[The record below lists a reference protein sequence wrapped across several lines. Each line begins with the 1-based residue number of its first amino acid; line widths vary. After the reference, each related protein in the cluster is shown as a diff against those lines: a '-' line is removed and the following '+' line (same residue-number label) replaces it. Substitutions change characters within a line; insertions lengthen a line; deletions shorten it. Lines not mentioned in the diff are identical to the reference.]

1 MFDYIKKFK
10 FEIALLFLI
19 ACGLFLNPYHFAVS
33 DHTYKIPFLKAE
45 YHSGLYAQD
54 ITVSMRHYYA
64 SYLGVLIRPI
74 VKIFGFE
81 VVFFI
86 IFCITQILFFLS
98 VYLLATA
105 IFREKTI
112 GLMSV
117 VLLWFPKKVLGGI
130 ATFDPIV
137 EERTLAAVLL
147 LLGIYFLISNRR
159 LWASG
164 LLALAANIHSISFL
178 NLGLFVAVAFSIK
191 LFLERDK
198 VRLVKATLP
207 FCLLLFAGI
216 LPIVLRSTLGSLP
229 RDPLAIVDPVWLRMI
244 LVRSSGHF
252 SPPYAEFFSFLS
264 QAVAGLPLLFFFQRA
279 AEGNGRMGLILYGAS
294 VLTMVFGFTLGLVF
308 VTQCPILIGLQCLFF
323 RASYMFVIL
332 SPMVWAYLFY
342 ETVRKCGRTFYV
354 IGGLLFI
361 FGAVLIPMAQHYHG
375 RQIDNPFKPAMNE
388 NIAAQL
394 WLKEHTEPQ
403 ALLLTPPFP
412 PSEFRIYSER
422 STLGSWKDWT
432 YNCMNREF
440 AFSMYERLQDTA
452 GISLNEPGR
461 NCPASMRRYYGSLSE
476 NDLIRIANKYK
487 IDYIVMEDKRARD
500 LEKVYENKK
509 YVIYRPVL
517 KAALLN
523 TSISR

>member
-252 SPPYAEFFSFLS
+252 SPALRGIFFFSLAGCGGIAIAFFLS
-264 QAVAGLPLLFFFQRA
+264 ESCGGERSHGIDLVRSFCLDHGFWIYVGSCLCHPVSDSDRVAMFVFQGVLYVCHLIPDGLGLPFL
-279 AEGNGRMGLILYGAS
+279 
-294 VLTMVFGFTLGLVF
+294 
-308 VTQCPILIGLQCLFF
+308 
-323 RASYMFVIL
+323 
-332 SPMVWAYLFY
+332 
-342 ETVRKCGRTFYV
+342 
-354 IGGLLFI
+354 
-361 FGAVLIPMAQHYHG
+361 
-375 RQIDNPFKPAMNE
+375 
-388 NIAAQL
+388 
-394 WLKEHTEPQ
+394 
-403 ALLLTPPFP
+403 
-412 PSEFRIYSER
+412 
-422 STLGSWKDWT
+422 
-432 YNCMNREF
+432 
-440 AFSMYERLQDTA
+440 
-452 GISLNEPGR
+452 
-461 NCPASMRRYYGSLSE
+461 
-476 NDLIRIANKYK
+476 
-487 IDYIVMEDKRARD
+487 
-500 LEKVYENKK
+500 
-509 YVIYRPVL
+509 
-517 KAALLN
+517 
-523 TSISR
+523 